1 MSLNTKGY
9 GCPGES
15 LGSHTPNYRRHTP
28 SLDGLRGFALC
39 LVFLHQHY
47 PRQHWNPLSLVA
59 SAGWVGVDL
68 FFALSGFLITGILH
82 DTLAAPHSLR
92 IFFVRRS
99 LRIFPVY
106 PVMVGLVVL
115 LARPLQLPLSWRDIP
130 FFAYG
135 ANVTRLFQV
144 DPTFGPYLRFW
155 HLWSPDVEE
164 QFYLLWAPLV
174 LLLKTRQRIMQ
185 ACLVA
190 IVTAIL
196 IRCYA
201 AFHVPAFAL
210 TQSLLSRMASLL
222 CGALLALGLR
232 GANGERWLKPA
243 RLSLVFAAGVVLFGA
258 GLLLSRSLYP
268 ETPAMVAVGLI
279 GNDLWC
285 LGLLEL
291 ALLPGQPVG

>member
-1 MSLNTKGY
+1 M
-9 GCPGES
+9 
-15 LGSHTPNYRRHTP
+15 
-28 SLDGLRGFALC
+28 
-39 LVFLHQHY
+39 
-47 PRQHWNPLSLVA
+47 
-59 SAGWVGVDL
+59 
-68 FFALSGFLITGILH
+68 
-82 DTLAAPHSLR
+82 
-92 IFFVRRS
+92 
-99 LRIFPVY
+99 
-106 PVMVGLVVL
+106 
-115 LARPLQLPLSWRDIP
+115 
-130 FFAYG
+130 
-135 ANVTRLFQV
+135 

-155 HLWSPDVEE
+155 HLWSLDVEE

-190 IVTAIL
+190 VVTAIL
-196 IRCYA
+196 IRCDA

-210 TQSLLSRMASLL
+210 TRSLLSRMDSLL

-285 LGLLEL
+285 LGLLGL
-291 ALLPGQPVG
+291 ALLPGQPVNRWGNLRGLRFLG